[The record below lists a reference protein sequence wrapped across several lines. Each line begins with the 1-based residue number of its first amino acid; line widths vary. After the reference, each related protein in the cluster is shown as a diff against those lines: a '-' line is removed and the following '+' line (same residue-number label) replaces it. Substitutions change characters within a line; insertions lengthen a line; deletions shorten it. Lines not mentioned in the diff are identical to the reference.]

1 MKKFSGISKVK
12 VSEEPKPEQ
21 LTKEE
26 VSKIELKASIMD
38 LMNDFLRIVSLGGA
52 RKNIL
57 PHVQIDGKELFV
69 EALLDLLSTKEYKD
83 KISVLEHLKS
93 KSLDWAS
100 IDSQM
105 DILQEA
111 EKWTLTKV
119 ELKNQIQ
126 KIENLLKVY
135 EADSFVLQSKSS
147 VLDKTELG
155 KRLKAL
161 DFMIQSD
168 NWNNIKPQL
177 VKLQSTYSEKIST
190 L

>member
-12 VSEEPKPEQ
+12 VNEEPKQAP
-21 LTKEE
+21 LSKEE
-26 VSKIELKASIMD
+26 LSKVELKNSIMD

-57 PHVQIDGKELFV
+57 PHVQIDGKDLFV

-83 KISVLEHLKS
+83 KIGALETLKS
-93 KSLDWAS
+93 ESQDWAS
-100 IDSQM
+100 IDSQI
-105 DILQEA
+105 DLLQEK
-111 EKWTLTKV
+111 EKWTLTKI

-126 KIENLLKVY
+126 KIEKLLQIY

-168 NWNNIKPQL
+168 NWSNIKPQL
-177 VKLQSTYSEKIST
+177 IKLQSTYSEKIST